1 MQRVLTRE
9 EIAQLAKDYEALA
22 RWEQVRQFVYALYG
36 NAAYRVKVETTLPY
50 NDEYFQD
57 AEIERIVVYDRQG
70 KEMEPDLTLPFWQ
83 QEIYVEKI
91 EQAIRDEELEEVFE
105 EMMEEVQQQLPKFS
119 DLDSIPASFYHNG
132 PEEMIDRYTLDTPP
146 AISFPVVYVDEG

>member
-36 NAAYRVKVETTLPY
+36 NAAYRVKVETTFPY

-83 QEIYVEKI
+83 QETYVERI
-91 EQAIRDEELEEVFE
+91 EQAIRDEELDDVIEEI
-105 EMMEEVQQQLPKFS
+105 MEEEQQQLPRFS
-119 DLDSIPASFYHNG
+119 NLDSIPASFYHDG
-132 PEEMIDRYTLDTPP
+132 PAEMIDR
-146 AISFPVVYVDEG
+146 

>member
-1 MQRVLTRE
+1 MQRVLTPE

-36 NAAYRVKVETTLPY
+36 STAYRVKVETTLPY

-70 KEMEPDLTLPFWQ
+70 KEMEPDLTLPFWR
-83 QEIYVEKI
+83 QETYVERI
-91 EQAIRDEELEEVFE
+91 EQAIRDEELDDADRRDYGRGTTAIAQIFRPG
-105 EMMEEVQQQLPKFS
+105 QHPRLFLPRW
-119 DLDSIPASFYHNG
+119 P
-132 PEEMIDRYTLDTPP
+132 R
-146 AISFPVVYVDEG
+146 

>member
-1 MQRVLTRE
+1 MQRVLTHE

-105 EMMEEVQQQLPKFS
+105 EIMEEVQQQLPRFS

-132 PEEMIDRYTLDTPP
+132 PEEMIDRYTFDAPP
-146 AISFPVVYVDEG
+146 TISFPVVYVDER